1 LSIHPCI
8 RCTRVSDTVVHRTSL
23 AGTASSPGVCVSSVL
38 YSLGRW
44 AVRARRL
51 VVAVWVVALVLVGG
65 AAGLLQQGLDNE
77 VSIPGTESQEA
88 LDRLAATFPQVSGAS
103 AQVIV
108 VAPEGGTID
117 DPAVRRA
124 IEHGVEELGDVSQ
137 VEVVTSPYDDQM
149 AASVSDDERA
159 TLLTIQ
165 LDGDLGSIT
174 DETKD
179 ALATETSALARSLP
193 DGAEA

>member
-1 LSIHPCI
+1 
-8 RCTRVSDTVVHRTSL
+8 
-23 AGTASSPGVCVSSVL
+23 
-38 YSLGRW
+38 
-44 AVRARRL
+44 
-51 VVAVWVVALVLVGG
+51 
-65 AAGLLQQGLDNE
+65 
-77 VSIPGTESQEA
+77 
-88 LDRLAATFPQVSGAS
+88 
-103 AQVIV
+103 QVIV

-193 DGAEA
+193 DGAEAHLGGQLFSSKFPEMTLTEGIGLLVALVVLVLTLGSLVAAGLPLLNALLGVGASMGLL